1 VNQHTGGRKIAGVDL
16 GDRDSMVCVIDDVSG
31 EVLERAT
38 IPTSDEAFRE
48 YFARCAPM
56 LVALET
62 GTHSPW
68 ASRAVADAGH
78 EVIVANAR
86 QLPLIYGAKHKSDG
100 RDGEKLARVARL
112 DVRLLAPVQHRPRE
126 QQRDLSVIRSRHAP
140 VRSRTLLINAARGMV
155 KAFGSR
161 LPKCD
166 ADAFHKVARPFV
178 PSELGLSLQPIFES
192 VSTLP
197 RQIRAL
203 EDEIERLAREEYP
216 HTRLLTQVPG
226 VADLTALAYLLTLGD
241 PQRFSD
247 SRMVGPY
254 LGLAPGRRQSGDRDQ
269 PTSITK
275 AGDRHLRWLLVQ
287 SANHILRRDA
297 PDTDLKRH
305 GRKLAKSGSKI
316 AKRIA
321 KVAVARKL
329 AVLLHA
335 LLTSGEVYEPLR
347 NTNAHRRQQARV
359 SA

>member
-1 VNQHTGGRKIAGVDL
+1 
-16 GDRDSMVCVIDDVSG
+16 
-31 EVLERAT
+31 
-38 IPTSDEAFRE
+38 
-48 YFARCAPM
+48 
-56 LVALET
+56 
-62 GTHSPW
+62 
-68 ASRAVADAGH
+68 
-78 EVIVANAR
+78 
-86 QLPLIYGAKHKSDG
+86 
-100 RDGEKLARVARL
+100 
-112 DVRLLAPVQHRPRE
+112 
-126 QQRDLSVIRSRHAP
+126 LSVIRSRHAL

-155 KAFGSR
+155 KAFGGR
-161 LPKCD
+161 LPKCA
-166 ADAFHKVARPFV
+166 ADAFHKAAWPFV

-192 VSTLP
+192 ITVLS

-216 HTRLLTQVPG
+216 HTQLLTQVPG

-241 PQRFSD
+241 PQRFSS

-254 LGLAPGRRQSGDRDQ
+254 LGLTPGRRQSGDRDQ
-269 PTSITK
+269 PMSITK
-275 AGDRHLRWLLVQ
+275 AGDEYLRWLLVQ
-287 SANHILRRDA
+287 CANRILRRDA

-305 GRKLAKSGSKI
+305 GRKLAKGGSKI

-347 NTNAHRRQQARV
+347 NAHAPRRRQAPL

>member
-1 VNQHTGGRKIAGVDL
+1 VNQLTVGRKIAGVDL
-16 GDRDSMVCVIDDVSG
+16 GDRDSWVCIIDAASG
-31 EVLERAT
+31 EVLERST
-38 IPTSDEAFRE
+38 IPTNGEAFE
-48 YFARCAPM
+48 QYFARHEPM
-56 LVALET
+56 LVTLET

-68 ASRAVADAGH
+68 ASRAVADVGH

-86 QLPLIYGAKHKSDG
+86 QLPLIYGAKHKSDA
-100 RDGEKLARVARL
+100 RDPEKLARVARL
-112 DVRLLAPVQHRPRE
+112 DVRLLAPVQHRSRE
-126 QQRDLSVIRSRHAP
+126 QQRDLSVIRSRHAL

-166 ADAFHKVARPFV
+166 ADAFHKVAWPFV

-192 VSTLP
+192 ITILTK
-197 RQIRAL
+197 QIRGL
-203 EDEIERLAREEYP
+203 EEEIDRLAKDVYP
-216 HTRLLTQVPG
+216 QTQLLTQVPG
-226 VADLTALAYLLTLGD
+226 VANLSALAFVLTLGD
-241 PQRFSD
+241 PRRFSD
-247 SRMVGPY
+247 SRMVGAY

-269 PTSITK
+269 PMSITK
-275 AGDRHLRWLLVQ
+275 AGDQHLRWLLVQ
-287 SANHILRRDA
+287 CANHVLRRDA

-347 NTNAHRRQQARV
+347 NTSARRRQQPRV

>member
-1 VNQHTGGRKIAGVDL
+1 MIAGVDL
-16 GDRDSMVCVIDDVSG
+16 GDRDSFICILDDASG

-38 IPTSDEAFRE
+38 IPTSGEAFE
-48 YFARCAPM
+48 QYFARHAPM

-86 QLPLIYGAKHKSDG
+86 QLPLIYGARHKSDV
-100 RDGEKLARVARL
+100 RDGEKLARVARM
-112 DVRLLAPVQHRPRE
+112 DVRLLAPVQHRGRE
-126 QQRDLSVIRSRHAP
+126 QQQALNAVRSRHAL

-161 LPKCD
+161 LPKCA
-166 ADAFHKVARPFV
+166 ADAFCKVAWPFV
-178 PSELGLSLQPIFES
+178 PTELGLSLHPIFES
-192 VSTLP
+192 IGTLT

-203 EDEIERLAREEYP
+203 DDEIDRLATETYP
-216 HTRLLTQVPG
+216 HAQLLTQVSG
-226 VADLTALAYLLTLGD
+226 VGNLTALAYLLTVGD
-241 PQRFSD
+241 PHRFSD
-247 SRMVGPY
+247 SRMVGAY
-254 LGLAPGRRQSGDRDQ
+254 LGLAPGRRQSGDREQ
-269 PTSITK
+269 PTRITK
-275 AGDRHLRWLLVQ
+275 AGDQQLRWLLVQ
-287 SANHILRRDA
+287 SANFMLRRDA

-305 GRKLAKSGSKI
+305 GLRLAKGGSKV

-335 LLTSGEVYEPLR
+335 LLVTGEVYEPLR
-347 NTNAHRRQQARV
+347 NTTARRRRQPLT

>member
-1 VNQHTGGRKIAGVDL
+1 MNQHTGGRKIAGVDL
-16 GDRDSMVCVIDDVSG
+16 GDRDSVICILDDVSG

-38 IPTSDEAFRE
+38 IPTSGEAFEE
-48 YFARCAPM
+48 YFARREPM

-68 ASRAVADAGH
+68 ASRTVTDAGH

-86 QLPLIYGAKHKSDG
+86 QLPLIYGAKHKSDP
-100 RDGEKLARVARL
+100 RDGEKLARVARM
-112 DVRLLAPVQHRPRE
+112 DVRLLAPVQHRSRE
-126 QQRDLSVIRSRHAP
+126 QQQALNTIRSRHAL

-155 KAFGSR
+155 KAFGGR
-161 LPKCD
+161 LPKC
-166 ADAFHKVARPFV
+166 AANAFGKAAWPFV
-178 PSELGLSLQPIFES
+178 PSELGLSLQPVFES
-192 VSTLP
+192 IGTLT

-203 EDEIERLAREEYP
+203 EDEIDRLATEAYP
-216 HTRLLTQVPG
+216 QVQLLTQVPG
-226 VADLTALAYLLTLGD
+226 VGNLTALAYLLTLGD

-269 PTSITK
+269 PTRITK
-275 AGDRHLRWLLVQ
+275 AGDENLRWLLVQ
-287 SANHILRRDA
+287 SANHLLRRDA

-316 AKRIA
+316 SKRIA

-335 LLTSGEVYEPLR
+335 LLVTGEVYEPLR
-347 NTNAHRRQQARV
+347 NTHARRRRQPLI